1 MRISTQQQYLQ
12 SIDNMQQG
20 QVKLGHLQQQVSTG
34 KRLVNPSDDPVAA
47 AQVVKLERELA
58 KTEKY
63 DDNINVTRRR
73 LELEETI
80 LSDINI
86 AVDRMRELTI
96 QAGNGVLGDQDR
108 GSIGNELHQLTD
120 YVAGLM
126 NTRDAEGEYLFAG
139 SKGLTK
145 PYVESANGRYEYA
158 GDDGQR
164 VIQVGNELFVP
175 SNDSGQFLFE
185 SVEGPLQVNLT
196 GQAVYNADLASA
208 EPFMR
213 NIEFADVDAE
223 ESFKLATQGLGD
235 LTLSVTEPAAGA
247 FVYSLVD
254 SGGNPVNDK
263 NGDPITDIAAGDLS
277 TTPLA
282 VNILGMQFDLNAP
295 DLAAIPAANEI
306 TLNVYSEKKNI
317 LDVAIEL
324 ADVLAQ
330 PVSGTESR
338 TALNEAVANGISQFK
353 EGAERILEAT
363 STLGSRLKTLENIT
377 SSNLDFKLITETTL
391 STLVDASMDE
401 VISQF
406 KLQEA
411 SLQAAQATFARV
423 SALSLFNY
431 IN

>member
-20 QVKLGHLQQQVSTG
+20 QVKLSHLQQQISTG
-34 KRLVNPSDDPVAA
+34 KKLVNPSDDPVAA

-58 KTEKY
+58 QNNKY
-63 DDNINVTRRR
+63 DENINITQRR

-96 QAGNGVLGDQDR
+96 QAGNGILGDQDR
-108 GSIGNELHQLTD
+108 SSIGNELYQLTD

-126 NTRDAEGEYLFAG
+126 NTRDSEGEYLFAG

-164 VIQVGNELFVP
+164 VIQVGSELFVP
-175 SNDSGQFLFE
+175 SNDSGQYLFE
-185 SVEGPLQVNLT
+185 SVDGPLQVNLT
-196 GQAVYNADLASA
+196 GQAVYNANLLSTPQT

-213 NIEFADVDAE
+213 NVGFADSGAE
-223 ESFKLATQGLGD
+223 EKFRSATQGLGD
-235 LTLSVTEPAAGA
+235 LTLSVTEPTPGA
-247 FVYSLVD
+247 FAYSLVD
-254 SGGNPVNDK
+254 SGGNPVINE
-263 NGDPITDIAAGDLS
+263 NGDPITDIPAGDLS

-282 VNILGMQFDLNAP
+282 VNVFGMQFDLHAP
-295 DLAAIPAANEI
+295 ADPAANTVTI
-306 TLNVYSEKKNI
+306 NVFSEKKNI
-317 LDVAIEL
+317 LDVAVEL
-324 ADVLAQ
+324 ADVLVKPIDGA
-330 PVSGTESR
+330 EDR
-338 TALNEAVANGISQFK
+338 AALNEAVASGLTQF
-353 EGAERILEAT
+353 EQGAERMLEAT
-363 STLGSRLKTLENIT
+363 SVLGSRLKTLENVT
-377 SSNLDFKLITETTL
+377 SSNLDFKLLTETTL

-423 SALSLFNY
+423 SSLSLFNY